1 MKIFHSSSF
10 NPYVNLAIEDWLLR
24 EYPLQDEV
32 WLFYQN
38 APSVILGRFQNP
50 WLECDL
56 GWMHS
61 QKIPLV
67 RRPSGGGTVW
77 HDEGNVNFCRITPL
91 KTFTKDGALKIIQNR
106 LRQLDLGVE
115 INARHDLVFSFE
127 NHPHKVS
134 GSAYKQ
140 TKDRALHHG
149 TLLIKSDLG
158 ALNRALKSPH
168 TLEETR
174 SISSVRSKVLN
185 LSQVSS
191 LTTDKYLALWG
202 EKELIDLSPF
212 SLPNQWSEW
221 LWQMGETPLFKW
233 RFQAD
238 GEEVYLSSHKGMIH
252 ELKWRGHQ
260 FEKLMRPLKV
270 ETFKEL
276 SGGLLAE
283 AAWLEVLGG

>member
-1 MKIFHSSSF
+1 MKVFHSRST

-24 EYPLQDEV
+24 EYPLEEEV

-56 GWMHS
+56 GWMHA

-77 HDEGNVNFCRITPL
+77 HDQGNVNFCRITPL
-91 KTFTKDGALKIIQNR
+91 KTFSKDGALKIIQEKLLER
-106 LRQLDLGVE
+106 EVAVV
-115 INARHDLVFSFE
+115 INARHDLTFQFE
-127 NHPHKVS
+127 GHPYKVS

-140 TKDRALHHG
+140 TKDRSLHHG
-149 TLLIKSDLG
+149 TLLIQSDLQG
-158 ALNRALKSPH
+158 LNRALRSPH

-185 LSQVSS
+185 LSAVSS
-191 LTTDKYLALWG
+191 LTTEGYLELWG
-202 EKELIDLSPF
+202 DKEVVDHSRF

-221 LWQMGETPLFKW
+221 AWQMGETPLFKW
-233 RFQAD
+233 RFQVE
-238 GEEVYLSSHKGMIH
+238 GGEVYLSSHKGLIH
-252 ELKWRGHQ
+252 ELQWGEHR
-260 FEKLMRPLKV
+260 FEKLLKPLKV
-270 ETFKEL
+270 ETFREL
-276 SGGLLAE
+276 SGGLIDE
-283 AAWLEVLGG
+283 AQWFAVLGG

>member
-1 MKIFHSSSF
+1 MKIFYSRST

-24 EYPLQDEV
+24 ENSDEEV

-56 GWMHS
+56 GWMHA

-91 KTFTKDGALKIIQNR
+91 KNFTKDAALKIIQNK
-106 LRQLDLGVE
+106 LLELDIAVE
-115 INARHDLVFSFE
+115 INARHDLVFNHFD
-127 NHPHKVS
+127 HPHKVS

-140 TKDRALHHG
+140 TKDRSLHHG
-149 TLLIKSDLG
+149 TLLIKSDLS

-191 LTTDKYLALWG
+191 LTTETYLDLWR
-202 EKELIDLSPF
+202 EREEIDVSGF

-221 LWQMGETPLFKW
+221 TWQMGETPLFKW
-233 RFQAD
+233 RFKVEGD
-238 GEEVYLSSHKGMIH
+238 EVYLSSHKGLIH
-252 ELKWRGHQ
+252 ELTWREHRY
-260 FEKLMRPLKV
+260 EKLMKPLKV

-276 SGGLLAE
+276 SAGDIVESL
-283 AAWLEVLGG
+283 WFEVLGA

>member
-1 MKIFHSSSF
+1 MKIFHSRST

-24 EYPLQDEV
+24 ENTQEEV

-61 QKIPLV
+61 QKIPLA

-91 KTFTKDGALKIIQNR
+91 KNFSKNAALKIIQDK
-106 LRQLDLGVE
+106 LRELDISVE
-115 INARHDLVFSFE
+115 INARHDLVFNHL

-140 TKDRALHHG
+140 TKDRSLHHG
-149 TLLIKSDLG
+149 TLLIKSDLS
-158 ALNRALKSPH
+158 ALHRALKSPH

-185 LSQVSS
+185 LSEVSPLS
-191 LTTDKYLALWG
+191 TESYLELWQG
-202 EKELIDLSPF
+202 REELDHTQFPV
-212 SLPNQWSEW
+212 PNQWSEW
-221 LWQMGETPLFKW
+221 TWQMGETPLFKW
-233 RFQAD
+233 RFKVQE
-238 GEEVYLSSHKGMIH
+238 EEVYLSSHKGMIH
-252 ELKWRGHQ
+252 ELSWREHRY
-260 FEKLMRPLKV
+260 EKLMKPLKV

-276 SGGLLAE
+276 SQGDIDVTL
-283 AAWLEVLGG
+283 WFEVLGA